1 MDKTKLIIDCD
12 AGIDDAQAIM
22 LALARPDAE
31 VLAITC
37 VSGNTEVD
45 HVCQNVLRVLTIC
58 NHLEIP
64 VFRGCT
70 KALVDHGKNAKFYH
84 GVDGLGDVQGL
95 PEVDMTLIKTEHASC
110 AMTRIVGENKDNVT
124 LVAIGPLTNVAVALR
139 LNPDFGKQLKKCVIM
154 GGNTEGQ
161 GNIEDGSA
169 AEFNFH
175 FDPEAAYMVL
185 HELSCPI
192 ITFSWE
198 AVLQNQYPWDW
209 LKHIL
214 NKKCPK
220 GIFHGSILRPS
231 LDKHNEWRFP
241 GYSFCDPTLVAI
253 ALRETIVTKS
263 RDVFA
268 TVELQGRLSRGQ
280 MISDSKNLQ
289 KRPPNVKQSLE
300 IDTVLMMEMYSG
312 VFEEGAD
319 TT

>member
-45 HVCQNVLRVLTIC
+45 HVCRNVLRILTIC
-58 NHLEIP
+58 DHIEIP
-64 VFRGCT
+64 VYRGCT
-70 KALVDHGKNAKFYH
+70 RALVDHGKHAKFYH
-84 GVDGLGDVQGL
+84 GLDGLCDLKGL
-95 PEVDMTLIKTEHASC
+95 PEVDMNLIQTEHASC
-110 AMTRIVGENKDNVT
+110 AMNRIVGENQGKIT
-124 LVAIGPLTNVAVALR
+124 LICIGPLTNVAVALR

-192 ITFSWE
+192 TTFSWE

-209 LKHIL
+209 LKRIL
-214 NKKCPK
+214 NIKTSKA
-220 GIFHGSILRPS
+220 IFHSTILRTS
-231 LDKHNEWRFP
+231 LDKHNEWQFP
-241 GYSFCDPTLVAI
+241 GYSFCDPTVVAI
-253 ALRETIVTKS
+253 ALQETIVTKS

-268 TVELQGRLSRGQ
+268 TVELHGRLSRGQ
-280 MISDSKNLQ
+280 MVSDSRNLQ
-289 KRPPNVKQSLE
+289 KTPPNVKQALE
-300 IDTVLMMEMYSG
+300 IDRDLMMEMFSS
-312 VFEEGAD
+312 VFEERSD
-319 TT
+319 SK